1 MHYLQNQIR
10 NAAILWLFIALTLTV
25 LPSTLTPISTTNTLH
40 SSLNGS
46 PIGSFQVPS
55 SGLQTF
61 HPLSTQAEIL
71 SSEIPVPNGLPSNFA
86 LGNLLVLYGDYVN
99 ESGQESIDIWTAHF
113 KALGFNTS
121 TNHIN
126 AFTQSSE
133 FDLIVVTPS
142 VGTSDESFG
151 VSLVS
156 ANVIGN
162 SPQPILLLGYA
173 HEVLD
178 RLQNFHP
185 GTDFIPCI
193 ERYIWPPDAELQI
206 FSLPHSVP
214 FTNGRF
220 SLYFEPVSY
229 DAYRLSSL
237 PTKVEVLGTNY
248 DGSGAQL
255 LWFRA
260 HSGNP
265 HIYYWGIDQASKLNT
280 QGWQFCENLIHWL
293 IRPTLQ
299 QRLGETLAAW
309 QLQMGV
315 SGDYWETQGAG
326 GFGYPLEPSL
336 RLSYYIVDV
345 VTKTGLSLNLST
357 FGAWLQCRYN
367 ITQGCFED
375 LASTQLHD
383 RCITTAMSV
392 LMADELG
399 ILTQVNQT
407 AISAYL
413 ASCQDLLSGGFFTEY
428 GSAHTSLTA
437 TRFALEALAV
447 LDQLLAVDVPAAVS
461 YIANCQELNPLHSE
475 FGGFYSSDA
484 GGISASLVEASH
496 ALHALN
502 VVSELSAINQSALLT
517 FITFCEDPAGSYIFD
532 TKYTLDSGEWVL
544 GTACALQLLTIIDAQ
559 TLYDTN
565 ASRAYIVG
573 NQYPNGGWGR
583 GDYLHD
589 FHNSPDETWYSACA
603 LGLTGGLEATESN
616 LIQYLTSCLTE
627 WGGATEPTIFGDF
640 LTSVEIIMALAQVDA
655 LQTMNITAFLS
666 FLENCWSPSRTSFV
680 AHQLAST
687 VGTDTDS
694 PTPDRVTL
702 ETCTF
707 GPLYHYM
714 YSQLIPVLNL
724 TTTPWATRTSQLQ
737 QEIVNCQSSAPGY
750 YGMLGLHHLY
760 VGHESDWTFRF
771 DTTCWNLLAHQS
783 LGGTPAEL
791 NNATATLAYLISCLQ
806 TNATHQYFYD
816 LVHTVPLPAQWRE
829 AEGYLAETWLG
840 VQAYRYLNPSLP
852 DLDGQK
858 LATYAAAYLCENNS
872 LISTYYATELLYFLV
887 ETGLNPDAL
896 TLLDWCKV
904 RDELLERFTYQGL
917 FIDSSLPLGKWMP
930 HLINLGVQLID
941 HLQLR
946 PHLDVNPILNLTHLT
961 YPTGTLPVGTEFEI
975 SASVIEMR
983 WAHLPDTIFVKAAI
997 FNLSYLESCSQALP
1011 GYYELQD
1018 AVPSSSSALGPQD
1031 LTLIAYAPGSIPHYS
1046 YNPSICLGWGTLAF
1060 QPIFTPSA
1068 TVPRSIPVNVTV
1080 EVGLA
1085 GSENFT
1091 DPLGVGDVT
1100 ITIETTS
1107 DVYPTSLQAPN
1118 QYSVTIETQQLAPI
1132 THLLRI
1138 NASIPYC
1145 TPHVETVPLSIV
1157 VFDTHLTLEQILPTI
1172 PVLFDPTTIA
1182 VGLWN
1187 DSGTPLE
1194 GYHVTFNITRPDE
1207 SAPFQTILIDTNM
1220 TGLAHCSWAPD
1231 EAGQWRVD
1239 YAFQGQDMY
1248 NASQSVTVITVNR
1261 RPLACKIL
1269 QPPPSSV
1276 FIGNQSFIEIEVSDE
1291 LNGSQIPY
1299 LVIHIYEDGIL
1310 LASTTTDANG
1320 KAICHWF
1327 ASAPIGVKTLHVEI
1341 MGTETHAPF
1350 ISAPYDYLIRD
1361 TVSITLTSNT
1371 TQAFIG
1377 ESLII
1382 EVLVTTSTSDYPN
1395 GTASIYW
1402 DGAWK
1407 QDTLITQG
1415 TSTILLSTSYS
1426 ELAGEHLV
1434 IVRFGHLDT
1443 PDFYSETSAAIQVT
1457 LQGII
1462 TPNLT
1467 LAINPLEVDDAFLQP
1482 TLEIVIQLSYRNGS
1496 SSYGLLANL
1505 SIHMYSQEGSLL
1517 AEFIIPT
1524 NISGIG
1530 QLTIMT
1536 PLPGLYSVTV
1546 YFAGQRG
1553 FTPTSATTPFLVRLP
1568 HNPVGGIFSPL
1579 FLSSLAVMI
1588 LGLSIGG
1595 LLFKRLRKR
1604 LNSFLERLQPI
1615 QDGSVCL
1622 MDEIVEDI
1630 NQPPSDSHNVSDLGD
1645 N

>member
-10 NAAILWLFIALTLTV
+10 NAAILWLFIAMTLAV
-25 LPSTLTPISTTNTLH
+25 LPSALTPISAANALH
-40 SSLNGS
+40 SSSIDS
-46 PIGSFQVPS
+46 PIWSIGAPS
-55 SGLQTF
+55 SGLQAS
-61 HPLSTQAEIL
+61 HPLSTQAEIQ
-71 SSEIPVPNGLPSNFA
+71 SSEIPFPNELPTNFA

-99 ESGQESIDIWTAHF
+99 ESGQESIEIWIAHF
-113 KALGFNTS
+113 NALGFNTS
-121 TNHIN
+121 TSHIDS
-126 AFTQSSE
+126 FTQSSD

-156 ANVIGN
+156 AQAIGS

-185 GTDFIPCI
+185 VTAFIPCI
-193 ERYIWPPDAELQI
+193 ERYLWPPDAKLQI
-206 FSLPHSVP
+206 FSLPHTIP
-214 FTNGRF
+214 FTDSRF
-220 SLYFEPVSY
+220 SLYSEPVSY
-229 DAYRLSSL
+229 DAYRISSL

-248 DGSGAQL
+248 DGTGAQL

-265 HIYYWGIDQASKLNT
+265 HIYYWGINQASKLNS
-280 QGWQFCENLIHWL
+280 QGWQMCENLIHWL

-309 QLQMGV
+309 QLQMGM

-336 RLSYYIVDV
+336 RLSYY
-345 VTKTGLSLNLST
+345 VTDMMTTHGLALNLST
-357 FGAWLQCRYN
+357 FGVWLQSRYN

-375 LASTQLHD
+375 LASVQLHD

-392 LMADELG
+392 LMADRLG
-399 ILTQVNQT
+399 ILNQLNQA

-428 GSAHTSLTA
+428 GATHTSLTA

-447 LDQLLAVDVPAAVS
+447 LGQLSTINLPAAVV
-461 YIANCQELNPLHSE
+461 YIANCQELNPLDSE

-496 ALHALN
+496 ALVALK
-502 VVSELSAINQSALLT
+502 VVSELNAINQTALRS
-517 FITFCEDPAGSYIFD
+517 FIGSCEDPAESSIFD
-532 TKYTLDSGEWVL
+532 TKYTLDSDEWVL
-544 GTACALQLLTIIDAQ
+544 GTACALQLLTILDAQ
-559 TLYDTN
+559 SLYDTS
-565 ASRAYIVG
+565 AGRAYIMG

-589 FHNSPDETWYSACA
+589 FHNSPDETWYCASA
-603 LGLTGGLEATESN
+603 LGLTGGLGVTESN

-627 WGGATEPTIFGDF
+627 WGGATEPAIFGDF

-655 LQTMNITAFLS
+655 LQSMNITAFLS

-680 AHQLAST
+680 AHQLPFV

-694 PTPDRVTL
+694 STPDRIAL

-714 YSQLIPVLNL
+714 YSQLVPVLNL
-724 TTTPWATRTSQLQ
+724 TTTLWTTRASQLR
-737 QEIVNCQSSAPGY
+737 QEIINCQSSAAGY

-791 NNATATLAYLISCLQ
+791 NNATAALAYLVGCLQ
-806 TNATHQYFYD
+806 TNVSHQYFRD
-816 LVHTVPLPAQWRE
+816 LVHTIPISAQWRE

-840 VQAYRYLNPSLP
+840 VQAYRYLNPSMS
-852 DLDGQK
+852 DLDGQR
-858 LATYAAAYLCENNS
+858 LASYAAGYLHENSS
-872 LISTYYATELLYFLV
+872 LITTYYATEILYFLV

-896 TLLDWCKV
+896 TLLDWDGV
-904 RDELLERFTYQGL
+904 RGQLLERFTYHGL

-941 HLQLR
+941 RLQLR
-946 PHLDVNPILNLTHLT
+946 SHLDVNPILNLTQFT
-961 YPTGTLPVGTEFEI
+961 YPTGILSVGTNFEI
-975 SASVIEMR
+975 SASIIEMR
-983 WAHLPDTIFVKAAI
+983 WAHLPDTIFVKTAI
-997 FNLSYLESCSQALP
+997 FNISYLESCSQAIP

-1018 AVPSSSSALGPQD
+1018 AVPVSSSSLGPQD
-1031 LTLIAYAPGSIPHYS
+1031 LSIIAYAPGAIPHFY
-1046 YNPSICLGWGTLAF
+1046 YNPSICLGWGTLAL
-1060 QPIFTPSA
+1060 QTKFTPSA
-1068 TVPRSIPVNVTV
+1068 MVPRSIPVNVTV
-1080 EVGLA
+1080 KVGLA
-1085 GSENFT
+1085 GSENST
-1091 DPLGVGDVT
+1091 DPLGMGEVT
-1100 ITIETTS
+1100 ITVETTS

-1118 QYSVTIETQQLAPI
+1118 QYSTTIETQQLAPI

-1145 TPHVETVPLSIV
+1145 TPHTETVPLSVV
-1157 VFDTHLTLEQILPTI
+1157 VFDTHLTLEQILPTT
-1172 PVLFDPTTIA
+1172 PVLFDPTTIV

-1194 GYHVTFNITRPDE
+1194 GYQVAFNVTRPGE
-1207 SAPFQTILIDTNM
+1207 SAPFQTTLVDTNT
-1220 TGLAHCSWAPD
+1220 TGLALCSWEPAEVGPW
-1231 EAGQWRVD
+1231 QID
-1239 YAFQGQDMY
+1239 YRFQGQDMY
-1248 NASQSVTVITVNR
+1248 AACQSKTVITVNR
-1261 RPLACKIL
+1261 RTLVCNIS

-1276 FIGNQSFIEIEVSDE
+1276 FIGNQSSIEVEVSDE

-1299 LVIHIYEDGIL
+1299 LVISIYEDDIL
-1310 LASTTTDANG
+1310 LTSNTTDANG
-1320 KAICHWF
+1320 RAICQWF
-1327 ASAPIGVKTLHVEI
+1327 ASAPVGVKTIHIEI
-1341 MGTETHAPF
+1341 MGTTTHAPF
-1350 ISAPYDYLIRD
+1350 LSAPFDYLIRD
-1361 TVSITLTSNT
+1361 TAFITLTSNT
-1371 TQAFIG
+1371 TQVYIG
-1377 ESLII
+1377 ESLIF

-1402 DGAWK
+1402 DGAWR
-1407 QDTLITQG
+1407 QDILITQG
-1415 TSTILLSTSYS
+1415 TGTILLSTSYS
-1426 ELAGEHLV
+1426 ELVGEHLV
-1434 IVRFGHLDT
+1434 IVRFGHLDA
-1443 PDFYSETSAAIQVT
+1443 PDFYSETSAAFKVT

-1482 TLEIVIQLSYRNGS
+1482 TLEIIIRLSYRNGS
-1496 SSYGLLANL
+1496 SSYGLVANL
-1505 SIHMYSQEGSLL
+1505 SIHLYSQEGSLL
-1517 AEFIIPT
+1517 ANFTIWT
-1524 NISGIG
+1524 NLSGIG
-1530 QLTIMT
+1530 QLTITT
-1536 PLPGLYSVTV
+1536 PLPGIYSVTA
-1546 YFAGQRG
+1546 YFEGQHG
-1553 FTPTSATTPFLVRLP
+1553 FAPTSATTPFLVRPP
-1568 HNPVGGIFSPL
+1568 HNPIVAIFSPL
-1579 FLSSLAVMI
+1579 LLSSLAVMI
-1588 LGLSIGG
+1588 TGLILGA
-1595 LLFKRLRKR
+1595 LLFKRLQNR

-1615 QDGSVCL
+1615 QDGPISS
-1622 MDEIVEDI
+1622 MAEIAEDI
-1630 NQPPSDSHNVSDLGD
+1630 DQPPRSSENIFDFGD